1 MNYLEKILF
10 AGVVLAG
17 ECCCAQ
23 AASPYQ
29 AVVAA
34 DGSGDYLTVGEAI
47 AAAPAVHEGAWKIL
61 VKRGEYRELV
71 KIPAEKRNI
80 HLIGEGRDKTIIHHP
95 INYGGAPDAN
105 PRYRLTDY
113 WKWSKNNPESS
124 VAGDMTAVVDVRGDG
139 FLAWGIGFV
148 NDWGVESWSGPQA
161 LAMYSNADRVA
172 FGECALRSF
181 QDTWRTPDADSHRNY
196 AGGCLIEGAVDYI
209 YGGGDVFVEG
219 STLYNVRSGSVIVA
233 PNHGDPEWGYVF
245 RDCVIDGNFEAAD
258 GKQKLGRPW
267 QRKPRAV
274 YINTI
279 ALIPI
284 TEGGWDEMGTIP
296 GIFAEYNTVGRD
308 GKAVDL
314 SRRKTHY
321 KPNRRGK
328 NGEDLGEGDCQAVLT
343 PEQAAGYTYSNVVAG
358 KDGWDPRAMMTRLA
372 RPANLRLEG
381 ETLSWDKVEG
391 AIGYMVYDGEKLLGV
406 TDECALKVSGHPQWA
421 YMVKAVNPS
430 GIPGKTG
437 V

>member
-1 MNYLEKILF
+1 MKFLVKALPVG
-10 AGVVLAG
+10 AMLM
-17 ECCCAQ
+17 CCVTVAS

-34 DGSGDYLTVGEAI
+34 DGSGDYLTVSDAI

-71 KIPAEKRNI
+71 QIPAEKKDI
-80 HLIGEGRDKTIIHHP
+80 HLIGEGRDKTIIHYP
-95 INYGGAPDAN
+95 INYGKAPEDF

-113 WKWSKNNPESS
+113 WKWSKNNPESP
-124 VAGDMTAVVDVRGDG
+124 VAGEITAVVEVRGDG
-139 FLAWGIGFV
+139 FMAWGIGFV
-148 NDWGVESWSGPQA
+148 NDWGVQAWSGPQA

-181 QDTWRTPDADSHRNY
+181 QDTWRTPDADNHRNY

-233 PNHGDPEWGYVF
+233 PNHGDPQWGYVF
-245 RDCVIDGNFEAAD
+245 RDCVIDGNPAAAD

-284 TEGGWDEMGTIP
+284 TDGGWDEMGTIP
-296 GIFAEYNTVGRD
+296 AIFAEYNTVGRD
-308 GKAVDL
+308 GRALDL

-343 PEQAAGYTYSNVVAG
+343 PEQAARYTYANVTAG
-358 KDGWDPRAMMTRLA
+358 KDGWDPRVMMS
-372 RPANLRLEG
+372 RPDAPRNLKLEG
-381 ETLSWDKVEG
+381 ETLSWDAVDG
-391 AIGYMVYDGEKLLGV
+391 AIGYIVYDGEKIVGV
-406 TDECALKVSGHPQWA
+406 TDSLTAKVPARPEWA
-421 YMVKAVNPS
+421 YMVRAVNPS
-430 GIPGKTG
+430 GIPGHTG
-437 V
+437 A